1 MQLMKK
7 LGLMAGMAGLLLL
20 PVQGQAQEEEKEV
33 PKYIG
38 AENCG
43 KCHKSAKKGNQLGMW
58 QESQHSKAY
67 ATLASEE
74 AKAIAK
80 EKGIED
86 PQKAEACLKCHG
98 GVDAALIEPVAE
110 GKKGY
115 SVEEGVGCEAC
126 HGPGSLYKSRKIM
139 KDKEASMKVGLII
152 PDEKTCIKCHNE
164 ESPTFKEFKYAEMLE
179 KVAHPYPVAEGE
191 GE

>member
-1 MQLMKK
+1 MRYTKALWSV
-7 LGLMAGMAGLLLL
+7 AAVAGLLLL
-20 PVQGQAQEEEKEV
+20 PAQGQAQEEAEEK
-33 PKYIG
+33 PMYIG

-43 KCHKSAKKGNQLGMW
+43 KCHKSARKGDQLGQW
-58 QESQHSKAY
+58 KESQHAKAY
-67 ATLASEE
+67 ATLASEQ

-80 EKGIED
+80 EKGIAD

-115 SVEEGVGCEAC
+115 SIEDGVSCEAC

-139 KDKEASMKVGLII
+139 KDREAAIKAGLIV
-152 PDEKTCIKCHNE
+152 PDEKTCKTCHNE
-164 ESPTFKEFKYAEMLE
+164 ESPTYKEFKYEEMLP
-179 KVAHPYPVAEGE
+179 KVAHPYPEKGE
-191 GE
+191 

>member
-1 MQLMKK
+1 M
-7 LGLMAGMAGLLLL
+7 
-20 PVQGQAQEEEKEV
+20 
-33 PKYIG
+33 
-38 AENCG
+38 
-43 KCHKSAKKGNQLGMW
+43 SR
-58 QESQHSKAY
+58 
-67 ATLASEE
+67 
-74 AKAIAK
+74 
-80 EKGIED
+80 
-86 PQKAEACLKCHG
+86 